1 MALRASR
8 GPTDEEF
15 AALVHAAWPSLYRT
29 AVLLVRDH
37 ALAEDLV
44 QTALAKTYARWSAI
58 RDVGAARAY
67 ARRALVTTATSWF
80 RRRSFHGERP
90 TAELPEPDTD
100 HDPRGPTGDR
110 IDLLAAL
117 ARLAP
122 RQRAVVVLRYYDD
135 LSVEET
141 AELLGV
147 TTGTVKSQT
156 SAALGNLRRLLG
168 DDVDLPDASAA
179 SLTAP
184 TTRTT
189 PTTGGHH
196 G

>member
-1 MALRASR
+1 MAPRASR
-8 GPTDEEF
+8 SPTDEQF
-15 AALVHAAWPSLYRT
+15 AELVHAAWPSLYRT
-29 AVLLVRDH
+29 AVLLVHDH

-44 QTALAKTYARWSAI
+44 QTALARTYSRWSGI

-80 RRRSFHGERP
+80 RRRSFRGERP

-110 IDLLAAL
+110 IDLMAVLAQL
-117 ARLAP
+117 PP

-141 AELLGV
+141 ADLLGV
-147 TTGTVKSQT
+147 STGTVKSQT

-168 DDVDLPDASAA
+168 DGVELPEPTPPHP
-179 SLTAP
+179 SL
-184 TTRTT
+184 
-189 PTTGGHH
+189 TTGGHR